1 MSSNVF
7 LGPTHIIE
15 KSSSPPLRLATA
27 LMETAAGMAGILGA
41 SAASI
46 AGAQSARRRKPDS
59 FFIDEILRLRIDDS
73 KAKPR
78 GTDEDASL
86 PLEHISLDQPLAD
99 RMNEVCIGGGPAVP
113 APMAGQLS
121 PRSPRA
127 RQDLGHKNFPPL
139 FPTLPPSLPF
149 ANPFPARR

>member
-1 MSSNVF
+1 MSSHVCV
-7 LGPTHIIE
+7 GPTPIIE

-99 RMNEVCIGGGPAVP
+99 RMNEVCIGGRLALR
-113 APMAGQLS
+113 AHMAG
-121 PRSPRA
+121 
-127 RQDLGHKNFPPL
+127 KL
-139 FPTLPPSLPF
+139 FPLIHRVHQGVRQKILYAVCSQIAFFVFL
-149 ANPFPARR
+149 R